1 MTVEQLR
8 SRSKGWTIQLVAG
21 NLEQT
26 ALNVI
31 SRYPSLEEMVYT
43 KTERKNEP
51 WFMVFHGNYATKEE
65 ARQAASQLP
74 DALISRTPWVRST
87 DGL

>member
-1 MTVEQLR
+1 
-8 SRSKGWTIQLVAG
+8 
-21 NLEQT
+21 
-26 ALNVI
+26 
-31 SRYPSLEEMVYT
+31 
-43 KTERKNEP
+43 
-51 WFMVFHGNYATKEE
+51 MVFHGNYATKEE